1 MHERWCSGFER
12 IALFACPSPT
22 FHSVVWTCEEMED
35 LCPRRVW
42 GFSTGCILAP
52 GRWTL
57 DVASHHLSHTH
68 VKGGKTATDSAA
80 PGNNNIREDG
90 LPLGTSSNTARFESM
105 DETGATLYVT
115 ELFVPHVSHANDAGT
130 AASDASGQ
138 SSWSAERLRASLLRQ
153 PSWRASPAQ
162 GRDSAASPATAAAES
177 GCVERERVPLRAW
190 VVEVTAPPSPSSTL
204 AAVSPS
210 ASADIATTTA
220 ASCSIAAALL
230 PFFRLFLEVVW
241 DGGTSTSAV
250 SRTVD
255 DAVHRIVAHLESLY
269 RTPALELDGFRCFV
283 GGAAASD
290 AAPGGSARV
299 SPPSAKAMTA
309 ASVVTQLREPCS
321 PHALADM
328 GTDALS
334 SAWGASLYSAAGAAF
349 VQLLQPSSALQPP
362 PPPHQSAVDEAHGS
376 QSCWSLYLVSVFP
389 AARHGGAA
397 SAVQHLLQHDLQLC
411 WEGLALSTA
420 LAGAETVV
428 AVAALP
434 LDSAGAEPSSIYSF
448 PSVERAWEVHVHR
461 FLSQQRGQERTR
473 GLGRDATGVDSAVGR
488 HDTVREWELRRL
500 STSSRPVSEQ
510 LDAML
515 HKAELQQCVVDDPSL
530 SSGARSMRLVARDVG
545 APLVAPR
552 CTSYL
557 LRIRRGAA
565 GGEQVRANVSD
576 DHAYGFAAVQT
587 PAATDATHTD
597 TQAEERYVLQL
608 HAPRVLST
616 HALVVCMAVPTSL
629 VAKESRPGKRA
640 ATEGGTEASAVSA
653 DDVGDLAAA
662 AAAALSAM
670 YRIAP
675 YVPSLWLP
683 CEVALRGG
691 SGICSRSGRL
701 LLHVPA
707 CDARY
712 GNIHVAP
719 VASNVFTTLGSII
732 AWSAQSPLSRQGDAA
747 GRDTSS
753 PVSPTCASLANTCAV
768 WTLIGD
774 GRSAAAYLEDTLSEY
789 MYDTGAKSLLN
800 VGQPSQHERQ
810 PGLFLVRRK
819 QKKRYSTTGT
829 ATVSG
834 AAKGTMS
841 SLAVQEVCSA
851 WLDVGETHRLFLS
864 VRDVGAGE
872 VLLAKGSLVGPH
884 TEFLRRDRT
893 SRDAVTAALEAASR
907 AEEEALEE
915 WIGGVAAAAVAP
927 QRR

>member
-1 MHERWCSGFER
+1 MNERWCSGFER
-12 IALFACPSPT
+12 IAFFSSPLPT
-22 FHSVVWTCEEMED
+22 PHSVVWTCEEMED

-57 DVASHHLSHTH
+57 DVASHHLSHTY
-68 VKGGKTATDSAA
+68 VKGDKAATDSAA
-80 PGNNNIREDG
+80 PGNDTIRGDA

-115 ELFVPHVSHANDAGT
+115 ELFVPHASHVDVAGA

-138 SSWSAERLRASLLRQ
+138 SNWSAERLRASLLRQ
-153 PSWRASPAQ
+153 PSWRVSPTQ
-162 GRDSAASPATAAAES
+162 GRDSAASPATVAAES
-177 GCVERERVPLRAW
+177 GCVERERAPLRAW
-190 VVEVTAPPSPSSTL
+190 VVEVTALPSPSSTL
-204 AAVSPS
+204 AAVPPS
-210 ASADIATTTA
+210 TSADIATTTP
-220 ASCSIAAALL
+220 ASCSVAAALL
-230 PFFRLFLEVVW
+230 PLFRVFLEVVW

-255 DAVHRIVAHLESLY
+255 DAVRRILAHLESLY
-269 RTPALELDGFRCFV
+269 RTPTLELDVFRCFV
-283 GGAAASD
+283 GSAAASD

-299 SPPSAKAMTA
+299 SPQTAKAKTV
-309 ASVVTQLREPCS
+309 ASVVKQLREPCA

-334 SAWGASLYSAAGAAF
+334 SAWGVSLYSAAGAAF
-349 VQLLQPSSALQPP
+349 VQLLQPSCSSRPP
-362 PPPHQSAVDEAHGS
+362 PPQQHHQSAVGEAHGS
-376 QSCWSLYLVSVFP
+376 RSYWSLYLVSVSP

-397 SAVQHLLQHDLQLC
+397 SAVQHLLQYDLQLC

-420 LAGAETVV
+420 IAGAETVV

-434 LDSAGAEPSSIYSF
+434 LDSADAEPSSIYSF

-461 FLSQQRGQERTR
+461 FLSQQRGQEHTR
-473 GLGRDATGVDSAVGR
+473 GLARDNTDVDSNVGR

-500 STSSRPVSEQ
+500 STSSRPVLGQ

-515 HKAELQQCVVDDPSL
+515 HNAELQQCVVDDPSL
-530 SSGARSMRLVARDVG
+530 SSGERSMRLVERDVG

-576 DHAYGFAAVQT
+576 DHAHGFAATQT
-587 PAATDATHTD
+587 PAPTDATHTD
-597 TQAEERYVLQL
+597 TRAEERYVLQL

-629 VAKESRPGKRA
+629 VANESRPDKRA
-640 ATEGGTEASAVSA
+640 ATEAGAEARAFSA
-653 DDVGDLAAA
+653 DDAGSL

-683 CEVALRGG
+683 REVALRGG
-691 SGICSRSGRL
+691 SGVCSRSGRL
-701 LLHVPA
+701 LLHLPA

-732 AWSAQSPLSRQGDAA
+732 AWSAQSPSSRQGDAA
-747 GRDTSS
+747 GSDTSS
-753 PVSPTCASLANTCAV
+753 LVFPTCASLANTCAV

-774 GRSAAAYLEDTLSEY
+774 GRNAAAYLEDTVSEY

-810 PGLFLVRRK
+810 PGLLVVRRK
-819 QKKRYSTTGT
+819 PKKRYSTTGS

-834 AAKGTMS
+834 AGNGTVS

-864 VRDVGAGE
+864 VRDVGVGE

-884 TEFLRRDRT
+884 TEFLRRDGK

-907 AEEEALEE
+907 AEEAALEE
-915 WIGGVAAAAVAP
+915 WIGGFAAAAVAP